1 MKSDRWW
8 ECPACLAVNAF
19 LEEVSEEERQTCEN
33 CEDMYLPIAHEV
45 TWEEFSAWCRSL
57 KG

>member
-1 MKSDRWW
+1 
-8 ECPACLAVNAF
+8 LAVNAF

-45 TWEEFSAWCRSL
+45 TWEEFSSWCRSL

>member
-19 LEEVSEEERQTCEN
+19 LEEVSEEERQTCET
-33 CEDMYLPIAHEV
+33 CEDMYPPIAHEV

-57 KG
+57 KE

>member
-8 ECPACLAVNAF
+8 ECPACRNVNAF
-19 LEEVSEEERQTCEN
+19 LEEVPEDDLQTCET
-33 CEDMYLPIAHEV
+33 CDDMYLPSAFEV
-45 TWEEFSAWCRSL
+45 SWEEFSEWCRSL